1 MATARSSRILANS
14 FTPQTRALVL
24 KEGLVPKI
32 KYLLA
37 VTTLLSSSCV
47 LAEYCAIGKI
57 EANECSGFIIESC
70 SFINV
75 DAVRN
80 DEGQL
85 FHPKK
90 CYESVTE
97 YNAHK
102 ERCWI
107 NTKSKG
113 GGLISWGINAAT
125 QPNFLHKNSSGE
137 YEEIDADY
145 ITFKC
150 SKK

>member
-1 MATARSSRILANS
+1 ML
-14 FTPQTRALVL
+14 
-24 KEGLVPKI
+24 GI
-32 KYLLA
+32 KSLLIFA
-37 VTTLLSSSCV
+37 FLFFSTG
-47 LAEYCAIGKI
+47 AIADYCAVGKI

-70 SFINV
+70 SLIKV
-75 DAVRN
+75 DAVRD
-80 DEGQL
+80 DEGNL

-97 YNAHK
+97 YNSSN

-113 GGLISWGINAAT
+113 GGIISWGINAAV
-125 QPNFLHKNSSGE
+125 QPKFLHKNSKGE